1 MDTIESPRNEHVIRV
16 TLLDAPAA
24 HERLLNTL
32 RRRVPGVVETSTV
45 RGSVEGEV
53 EVIVVVRGLE
63 AEARTACA
71 HLEKLIEVV
80 SVEAFSPDGYLG
92 VQLALLRIEAVGA
105 DQDEASDEL
114 ARAGAKLLRV
124 GPTSLVAQVAD
135 APEVLD
141 ALVIQLKRWGTVT
154 VLRSGLV
161 AIGL

>member
-1 MDTIESPRNEHVIRV
+1 MDTLDTFQPEHVIRV

-32 RRRVPGVVETSTV
+32 RRRVSGVVEVTV
-45 RGSVEGEV
+45 ARGTVVGEV
-53 EVIVVVRGLE
+53 EVIVVVRSSE
-63 AEARTACA
+63 TEARSACSVIGKMVDVVLA
-71 HLEKLIEVV
+71 EVY
-80 SVEAFSPDGYLG
+80 SPDAYLG
-92 VQLALLRIEAVGA
+92 VQLALVRIEAAGA

-114 ARAGAKLLRV
+114 ARAGGRLLRV

-135 APEVLD
+135 TPEVLTELI
-141 ALVIQLKRWGTVT
+141 ARLERWGSIS